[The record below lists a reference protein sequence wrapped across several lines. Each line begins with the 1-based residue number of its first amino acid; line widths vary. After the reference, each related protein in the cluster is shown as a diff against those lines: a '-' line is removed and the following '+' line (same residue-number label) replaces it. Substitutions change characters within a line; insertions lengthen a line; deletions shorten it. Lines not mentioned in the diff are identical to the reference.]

1 MKKIYTILSFC
12 AVAALFVSCQ
22 KDNLTGSTFTAT
34 IEQCND
40 SKTKTA
46 LNGSILN
53 WEVGDQVFI
62 MNEQTYFGIY
72 TAREGGSTT
81 TTFIF
86 QPNASGT
93 GMDIDVGD
101 PEASCYNENYPQPY
115 QYMAVYPAGI
125 VDLASGGIRL
135 PATQVTTDGT
145 LRGFPMYA
153 ESQTRE
159 LRFKN
164 AFGLLKLH
172 LEKPNT
178 SITSIS
184 VTADRVINGLF
195 VIDNNVDWS
204 SVGVPSLIYAEDG
217 SGTNTVT
224 LQCGTG
230 NGISIDNN
238 SNGQDF
244 YIYLPPA
251 SDYSNLTI
259 NMTNSDGG
267 FCSLTSPANVE
278 IPIIRSQ
285 YTTIELS
292 DNDLNFIEI
301 EGLFS
306 VAPGQYV
313 QFSPGNLQYSTSN
326 NTWRFAPSQIDMI
339 GEQNCSYFTGTTPV
353 TDWIDLFSWG
363 EITPST
369 TPSTTGYPSFYEW
382 GNNMSGGWRTLTSDQ
397 WKYLMALRPDAANKF
412 GGATVAGVKGL
423 ILLPDS
429 WSLPAGCTFTP
440 GFSYPNFYS
449 TNTYSATE
457 AAAMQSAGAVFL
469 PAAGVVIP
477 LQLTREGQQVIEWYY
492 SHTFPD
498 VEGDWASYTGWEGL
512 GAAIY
517 HAVYMIV
524 KGANFY
530 WSSTPYQGQD
540 GLVDDEEEYQAYTMV
555 FTHVPGVT
563 EDVEHGG
570 GDIFSFPNN
579 VWVINEETNQRV
591 DLNDIFNN
599 PTIEFTPGQYIFGL
613 PIPNAMAKGA
623 VRLVCDVTPGSNK

>member
-1 MKKIYTILSFC
+1 MKKIYIILSFC

-46 LNGSILN
+46 LDGSILN
-53 WEVGDQVFI
+53 WEAGDQVVI
-62 MNEQTYFGIY
+62 MNDRVTAFGIY
-72 TAREGGSTT
+72 SAREGGSTT
-81 TTFIF
+81 TTFIH
-86 QPNASGT
+86 QPNLGI
-93 GMDIDVGD
+93 DISD
-101 PEASCYNENYPQPY
+101 PEASCYDEYYYPENGDDFY
-115 QYMAVYPAGI
+115 YMAIYPADI
-125 VDLASGGIRL
+125 VDMNAGGALL

-145 LRGFPMYA
+145 LHGFPMFA
-153 ESQTRE
+153 QSQTRD

-164 AFGLLKLH
+164 VFGLLKIH
-172 LEKPNT
+172 LYKPET

-204 SVGVPSLIYAEDG
+204 SVGVPSLRYAEDG

-238 SNGQDF
+238 GDGKDF

-259 NMTNSDGG
+259 NMTNSEGG
-267 FCSLTSPANVE
+267 FCSLTSSASVT

-313 QFSPGNLQYSTSN
+313 KFSSGNLQYSPSN
-326 NTWRFAPSQIDMI
+326 TAWRFAPTQIDMI
-339 GEQNCSYFTGTTPV
+339 GELNYNYFTGTTPT

-363 EITPST
+363 SDNPLIASADIVNDYGT
-369 TPSTTGYPSFYEW
+369 FYEW
-382 GNNMSGGWRTLTSDQ
+382 GNNVTGGWRTLTNAE
-397 WKYLMALRPDAANKF
+397 WNYLIFDRPGAANKV
-412 GGATVAGVKGL
+412 GGATIAGVKGL

-429 WSLPAGCTFTP
+429 WSLPAGCSFTP
-440 GFSYPNFYS
+440 GFGYNNFYN
-449 TNTYSATE
+449 TNVYNNLNVIT
-457 AAAMQSAGAVFL
+457 AMQEAGAIFL
-469 PAAGVVIP
+469 PAAGALLGSTGEDWIYSNSMEYNP
-477 LQLTREGQQVIEWYY
+477 DWDTNTSSGQ
-492 SHTFPD
+492 
-498 VEGDWASYTGWEGL
+498 GWAGL
-512 GAAIY
+512 GEAIGDIISVIIY
-517 HAVYMIV
+517 AVI
-524 KGANFY
+524 KDANVY
-530 WSSTPYQGQD
+530 WSSTKYEGNNHLLDNNSNDAYLTAFSSIPYLTEQLQQD
-540 GLVDDEEEYQAYTMV
+540 LFTMDSINLDSIANVYQNELRFEY
-555 FTHVPGVT
+555 
-563 EDVEHGG
+563 D
-570 GDIFSFPNN
+570 
-579 VWVINEETNQRV
+579 
-591 DLNDIFNN
+591 
-599 PTIEFTPGQYIFGL
+599 QYILTAPL
-613 PIPNAMAKGA
+613 PGAIKGA
-623 VRLVCDVTPGSNK
+623 VRLVCDVTPGSSK

>member
-12 AVAALFVSCQ
+12 AVAALFASCQ

-46 LNGSILN
+46 LSGSILN
-53 WEVGDQVFI
+53 WEAGDQVVI
-62 MNEQTYFGIY
+62 MNDRVTAFGIY
-72 TAREGGSTT
+72 SAREGGSTT
-81 TTFIF
+81 TTFIH
-86 QPNASGT
+86 QPNLGI
-93 GMDIDVGD
+93 DISD
-101 PEASCYNENYPQPY
+101 PEASCYDEYYYPENGDDFY
-115 QYMAVYPAGI
+115 YMAIYPADI
-125 VDLASGGIRL
+125 VDMNAGGALL

-145 LRGFPMYA
+145 LHGFPMFA
-153 ESQTRE
+153 QSQTRD

-164 AFGLLKLH
+164 VFGLLKIH
-172 LEKPNT
+172 LYKPET

-195 VIDNNVDWS
+195 VMNYNVAWPDN
-204 SVGVPSLIYAEDG
+204 VPVLMYAEDG

-238 SNGQDF
+238 GEGKDF

-251 SDYSNLTI
+251 TDYHNLTI
-259 NMTNSDGG
+259 NMINSEGG
-267 FCSLTSPANVE
+267 FCSLTSPASVN

-285 YTTIELS
+285 YTTIELG

-301 EGLFS
+301 NGLFS

-326 NTWRFAPSQIDMI
+326 NTWRFAPPQIDMI
-339 GEQNCSYFTGTTPV
+339 GEQNCSYFSGTTPI

-363 EITPST
+363 ETTPST
-369 TPSTTGYPSFYEW
+369 NPSTTGYPSFYEW
-382 GNNMSGGWRTLTSDQ
+382 GNNMPGGWRTLTNDQ
-397 WKYLMALRPDAANKF
+397 WKYLMFQRPDAAYKV
-412 GGATVAGVKGL
+412 GGATVADVKGL

-498 VEGDWASYTGWEGL
+498 VEGDWASSGL

-530 WSSTPYQGQD
+530 WSSSPYQGIN
-540 GLVDDEEEYQAYTMV
+540 GLIEDEEEYQAYGMA

-570 GDIFSFPNN
+570 GDIFDFPNN

-623 VRLVCDVTPGSNK
+623 VRLVRDVTPSSSK

>member
-12 AVAALFVSCQ
+12 AVAALFASCQ

-53 WEVGDQVFI
+53 WVAGDQVVI
-62 MNEQTYFGIY
+62 MNDRVTAFGIY
-72 TAREGGSTT
+72 SAREGGSTT
-81 TTFIF
+81 TTFIH
-86 QPNASGT
+86 QPNLGI
-93 GMDIDVGD
+93 DISD
-101 PEASCYNENYPQPY
+101 PEASCYDEYYYPENGDDFY
-115 QYMAVYPAGI
+115 YMAIYPADI
-125 VDLASGGIRL
+125 VDMNAGGALL

-145 LRGFPMYA
+145 LHGFPMFA
-153 ESQTRE
+153 QSQTRD

-164 AFGLLKLH
+164 VFGLLKIH
-172 LEKPNT
+172 LYKPET

-195 VIDNNVDWS
+195 VMNYNVAWPDN
-204 SVGVPSLIYAEDG
+204 VPVLMYAEDG

-230 NGISIDNN
+230 DGISIDNN
-238 SNGQDF
+238 GDGKDF

-251 SDYSNLTI
+251 TDYHNLTI
-259 NMTNSDGG
+259 NMINSEGG
-267 FCSLTSPANVE
+267 FCSLTSSASVT

-285 YTTIELS
+285 YTTIALG

-301 EGLFS
+301 DGLFS

-313 QFSPGNLQYSTSN
+313 QFSPGNLQYSISN

-339 GEQNCSYFTGTTPV
+339 GELNYNYFTGTTPT

-363 EITPST
+363 ETQVASL
-369 TPSTTGYPSFYEW
+369 TPSTTGYSSFYEW
-382 GNNMSGGWRTLTSDQ
+382 GNNMSGGWRTLTNDQ
-397 WKYLMALRPDAANKF
+397 WNYLMFQRPDATNKF

-440 GFSYPNFYS
+440 GFSYPNYYN
-449 TNTYSATE
+449 TNIYSATE
-457 AAAMQSAGAVFL
+457 ADAMQSAGAVFL
-469 PAAGVVIP
+469 PAAGVVVHG
-477 LQLTREGQQVIEWYY
+477 TETHNGQVVPVWYY
-492 SHTFPD
+492 SHTILD
-498 VEGDWASYTGWEGL
+498 LEEDWFESTGFLAGL
-512 GAAIY
+512 GHMIY
-517 HAVYMIV
+517 VIIRD
-524 KGANFY
+524 ANLY

-540 GLVDDEEEYQAYTMV
+540 GLVGDANVYQAYGMA
-555 FTHVPGVT
+555 FTNLSGIT

-570 GDIFSFPNN
+570 SDIFGYPNN
-579 VWVINEETNQRV
+579 IWVINEETNRHINF
-591 DLNDIFNN
+591 NDIFNN
-599 PTIEFTPGQYIFGL
+599 PTFTYTPGQYIFDL
-613 PIPNAMAKGA
+613 PIPSGLATGA
-623 VRLVCDVTPGSNK
+623 VRLVHDVTLGSSK

>member
-1 MKKIYTILSFC
+1 MKKIYIILSFC
-12 AVAALFVSCQ
+12 AVAALFASCQ

-46 LNGSILN
+46 LDGSILK
-53 WEVGDQVFI
+53 WEAGDQVFI
-62 MNEQTYFGIY
+62 MNERNYFGIY
-72 TAREGGSTT
+72 RAHEGGSTT

-86 QPNASGT
+86 QPNASNT

-101 PEASCYNENYPQPY
+101 PEASCYNEDYPQPY
-115 QYMAVYPAGI
+115 QYMAIYPADI
-125 VDLASGGIRL
+125 VDLAAGGIHL

-172 LEKPNT
+172 LDKPNT
-178 SITSIS
+178 NITSIS

-204 SVGVPSLIYAEDG
+204 SVGVPTLIYAEDG

-230 NGISIDNN
+230 NGISIHD
-238 SNGQDF
+238 GKDF

-259 NMTNSDGG
+259 NMTNSEGG
-267 FCSLTSPANVE
+267 FCSLTSSASVT

-313 QFSPGNLQYSTSN
+313 QFSPGNLQYSPSQ
-326 NTWRFAPSQIDMI
+326 NTWRFAPTQIDMI
-339 GEQNCSYFTGTTPV
+339 GELNYNYFTGTTPT

-363 EITPST
+363 SDNPLIAST
-369 TPSTTGYPSFYEW
+369 DLENNYGTFYEW
-382 GNNMSGGWRTLTSDQ
+382 GNNMTGGWYTLSKDQ
-397 WKYLMALRPDAANKF
+397 WNYLLFGRPDAANKI
-412 GGATVAGVKGL
+412 GGATVGGVKGL

-429 WSLPAGCTFTP
+429 WSLPANCTFTP
-440 GFSYPNFYS
+440 GFGYNSFYN
-449 TNTYSATE
+449 TNVYNNLNVIT
-457 AAAMQSAGAVFL
+457 AMQDAGAIFL
-469 PAAGVVIP
+469 PAAGALLGSTGEDWIYSNSMEYNP
-477 LQLTREGQQVIEWYY
+477 DWDTNTSSGQ
-492 SHTFPD
+492 
-498 VEGDWASYTGWEGL
+498 GWAGL
-512 GAAIY
+512 GEAIGDIISVIIY
-517 HAVYMIV
+517 AVI
-524 KGANFY
+524 KDANVY
-530 WSSTPYQGQD
+530 WSSTKYEGNNHLLDTNSNDAYLTAFSSIPYLTEQLQQD
-540 GLVDDEEEYQAYTMV
+540 LFTMDNTNIDSIANVYQNELRFEY
-555 FTHVPGVT
+555 
-563 EDVEHGG
+563 
-570 GDIFSFPNN
+570 N
-579 VWVINEETNQRV
+579 
-591 DLNDIFNN
+591 
-599 PTIEFTPGQYIFGL
+599 QYILTVPL
-613 PIPNAMAKGA
+613 PGAIKGA
-623 VRLVCDVTPGSNK
+623 VRLVRNVTPGSSK

>member
-12 AVAALFVSCQ
+12 AVAALFASCQ

-46 LNGSILN
+46 LSGSILN
-53 WEVGDQVFI
+53 WVAGDQVII
-62 MNEQTYFGIY
+62 MNELTYFGVY

-101 PEASCYNENYPQPY
+101 PEASCYNESYPQPY
-115 QYMAVYPAGI
+115 QYMAIYPADI
-125 VDLASGGIRL
+125 VDLAAGGIRL

-153 ESQTRE
+153 ESQTRN

-172 LEKPNT
+172 LEKPET

-184 VTADRVINGLF
+184 ITADRVINGFF
-195 VIDNNVDWS
+195 VIDYNVDYS
-204 SVGVPSLIYAEDG
+204 SVGVPTLVYAEDG

-224 LQCGTG
+224 LQCGEG
-230 NGISIDNN
+230 NGISIDN
-238 SNGQDF
+238 GADF

-251 SDYSNLTI
+251 TDYHNLTI
-259 NMTNSDGG
+259 NMTNSEGG
-267 FCSLTSPANVE
+267 FCSLTSPASVN

-285 YTTIELS
+285 YTTIELG
-292 DNDLNFIEI
+292 DNDLDFIEI

-339 GEQNCSYFTGTTPV
+339 GELNYNYFTGTTPT

-363 EITPST
+363 ETQVASM
-369 TPSTTGYPSFYEW
+369 TPSTTGYSSFYEW
-382 GNNMSGGWRTLTSDQ
+382 GNNVTGGWRTLTNDQ
-397 WKYLMALRPDAANKF
+397 WKYLMFQRPDAAYKV

-429 WSLPAGCTFTP
+429 WSLPAGCSFTP
-440 GFSYPNFYS
+440 GFSYSNFYS
-449 TNTYSATE
+449 TNIYSATE

-469 PAAGVVIP
+469 PAAGVVVHG
-477 LQLTREGQQVIEWYY
+477 TETHNGQVVPVWYY
-492 SHTFPD
+492 SHTILDLEENWF
-498 VEGDWASYTGWEGL
+498 ESTAFLAGL
-512 GAAIY
+512 GHMIY
-517 HAVYMIV
+517 VIIRD
-524 KGANFY
+524 ANLY

-540 GLVDDEEEYQAYTMV
+540 GLVDDANVYQAYGMA
-555 FTHVPGVT
+555 FTNLSGVT

-579 VWVINEETNQRV
+579 IWVINEETNRRV
-591 DLNDIFNN
+591 DFNDIFNN
-599 PTIEFTPGQYIFGL
+599 PTFIYTPGQYIFDL
-613 PIPNAMAKGA
+613 PIPSGLAKGA
-623 VRLVCDVTPGSNK
+623 VRLVRDVTPSSSK